1 MGEVPKVNG
10 IWEIEHDTY
19 KFSVVKGGKTLNSM
33 KALSN
38 VRLYNYVNKQAEV
51 AYRACYNIHVKKYV
65 RLLLPEEFL
74 R

>member
-10 IWEIEHDTY
+10 IWEIEHDSY

-33 KALSN
+33 KTLDN
-38 VRLYNYVNKQAEV
+38 ILLYNYVNQQAES
-51 AYRACYNIHVKKYV
+51 AYCKCYNINVKKYV

>member
-10 IWEIEHDTY
+10 IWEIEHDSY

-33 KALSN
+33 EALSN
-38 VRLYNYVNKQAEV
+38 RLLYNYVNKQAEI
-51 AYRACYNIHVKKYV
+51 ASCACYNKSVKKYV